1 MLAGSLSKRWRRA
14 FPRRRTTR
22 AGRRSCRLGRLFWRR
37 LFPSIAIGAIVVY
50 NLAQRRYRRYPE
62 ILALHEWIFWPIIVT
77 WGVIPLLVVIGVPLL
92 LQLVAIFAGMGI
104 AAYAAF
110 VKFPP
115 RIEAAN
121 DDIRRRR
128 YVPPPR
134 RDLGGLAGAIDG
146 AARRQDRRGRLDRK
160 ARHNRLPGGNTPQN
174 SAGMIALKYHLVAL
188 HAHAIGIDLAVQRG
202 SAVTP
207 ERRAVHH
214 SQRLWL
220 QLGERRERGDQGIV
234 GAQQQAEGEA
244 GDQGALRIE
253 GRQPPDPGAG

>member
-1 MLAGSLSKRWRRA
+1 MNVLTDPFTTATYPDLFTLMWVAGIV
-14 FPRRRTTR
+14 
-22 AGRRSCRLGRLFWRR
+22 
-37 LFPSIAIGAIVVY
+37 IAIGAIVVY

-92 LQLVAIFAGMGI
+92 LQLVAIFTGMGI

-134 RDLGGLAGAIDG
+134 REE
-146 AARRQDRRGRLDRK
+146 RGRPKPTPAGRRR
-160 ARHNRLPGGNTPQN
+160 RHR
-174 SAGMIALKYHLVAL
+174 
-188 HAHAIGIDLAVQRG
+188 
-202 SAVTP
+202 
-207 ERRAVHH
+207 
-214 SQRLWL
+214 
-220 QLGERRERGDQGIV
+220 
-234 GAQQQAEGEA
+234 
-244 GDQGALRIE
+244 
-253 GRQPPDPGAG
+253 